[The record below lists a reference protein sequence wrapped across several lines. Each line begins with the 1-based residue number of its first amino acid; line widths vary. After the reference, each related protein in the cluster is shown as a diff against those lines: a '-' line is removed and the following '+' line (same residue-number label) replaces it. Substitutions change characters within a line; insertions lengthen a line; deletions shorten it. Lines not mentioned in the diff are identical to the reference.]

1 MFSRHLQDMFH
12 IPATGITGSD
22 RIVSGRQSNL
32 STGPLAKFHD
42 HFRLGIES
50 MHMSR
55 FMVLWIGDK
64 TNTIEPKGA
73 HAERILQN
81 RLDCFSL
88 NRR

>member
-1 MFSRHLQDMFH
+1 
-12 IPATGITGSD
+12 
-22 RIVSGRQSNL
+22 
-32 STGPLAKFHD
+32 
-42 HFRLGIES
+42 